1 MPDCTLSNIRVTGI
15 SCAVPKQSATESDLA
30 VAFGE
35 KAARRLV
42 SGTGV
47 KERRIDPGL
56 CTSDL
61 CFAAAER
68 LLDDLGWERDTIN
81 HLIFIS
87 QTADYVLPATA
98 CVLQGRLNLSTD
110 CTAFDVNLGCSAYP
124 YGLWLAGKLMEAGQ
138 RVLLLVGD
146 NISMLVNADDRSTVP
161 LFGDAGSATA
171 LEWSNE
177 MGNSEISF
185 LLGTD
190 GSGYKNI
197 IVEAG
202 GCRLPTF
209 KDPAQRHLFMNGAE
223 VFGFAIQGVPPLVE
237 KTLKY
242 AGWKPEN
249 CDDIVFH
256 QANGFMLKHLA
267 EKLSVPLNKV
277 PMCLENFGNTSSAS
291 IPLTLVT
298 ERRDELRQQIRNY
311 LLVGFGVGWSWGA
324 AALRLGK
331 ICVPELIELK
341 SL

>member
-1 MPDCTLSNIRVTGI
+1 MPDCTLNNVSVAGI
-15 SCAVPKQSATESDLA
+15 SCAVPKRKVTESDLA
-30 VAFGE
+30 AAFGE

-47 KERRIDPGL
+47 KERRIDPSL

-61 CFAAAER
+61 CYAAAER
-68 LLDDLGWERDTIN
+68 LLDDLGWERETID

-98 CVLQGRLNLSTD
+98 CVLQDRLNLPTH
-110 CTAFDVNLGCSAYP
+110 CTAFDVNLGCSGYP
-124 YGLWLAGKLMEAGQ
+124 YGLWLAGKLMDPGQ
-138 RVLLLVGD
+138 RALLLVGD
-146 NISMLVNADDRSTVP
+146 TSSMYINTDDRSAVP

-171 LEWSNE
+171 LESSNE
-177 MGNSEISF
+177 LGNPEISF
-185 LLGTD
+185 SLGTD
-190 GSGYKNI
+190 GSGFRNI

-202 GCRLPTF
+202 GCRLPAVE
-209 KDPAQRHLFMNGAE
+209 DPAQGNLSMNGAE

-267 EKLSVPLNKV
+267 EKLNAPLKKV
-277 PMCLENFGNTSSAS
+277 PMCLENYGNTSSAS

-324 AALRLGK
+324 AALELGQ
-331 ICVPELIELK
+331 ICVPELIELE